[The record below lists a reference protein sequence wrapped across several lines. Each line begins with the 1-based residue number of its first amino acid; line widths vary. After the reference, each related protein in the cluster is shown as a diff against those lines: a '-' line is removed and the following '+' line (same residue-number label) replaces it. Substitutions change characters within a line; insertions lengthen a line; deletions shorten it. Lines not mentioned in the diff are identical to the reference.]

1 MDKNLESAYTPD
13 LYNTFVDTPES
24 DIPESL
30 RDSVFLDAKKD
41 PAFKRLFGDARLVCD
56 FLNAVLRLEG
66 DSRIQ
71 NVEILD
77 KDIALIQASDEIF
90 SVDVRARNG
99 MDQYFDI
106 EIQGRGH
113 GSFYDR
119 AVLYAG
125 IVAAEAHGEA
135 LHAYEKA
142 KKKLGK
148 KARYKMPHVICIWL
162 CNFPLVDNG
171 EYYREEWG
179 IYKKSDLGNTNAL
192 PVSNVIK
199 YIFIRLPRVEKFK
212 DSIAPEELAWYELIA
227 NSERCREIPETATEL
242 IRDAYERLRVRRTPK
257 QILERQAR
265 DMIPSAMIDDLI
277 DEAVTEKTCQVV
289 QNMLNKNYSN
299 GEISTI
305 AGISVDEV
313 QRIRDS
319 KGRLET

>member
-41 PAFKRLFGDARLVCD
+41 PAFKRLFGDSRRVCD
-56 FLNAVLRLEG
+56 FLNAVLHLEG

-71 NVEILD
+71 SVEILN

-135 LHAYEKA
+135 LRAYEKE

-179 IYKKSDLGNTNAL
+179 IYKKSDLGKANAL
-192 PVSNVIK
+192 PVSDVIK

-227 NSERCREIPETATEL
+227 NSERRREVPETATEP

-277 DEAVTEKTCQVV
+277 DEAVDERTRKLAKDMLDYGDPEEKVSVIT
-289 QNMLNKNYSN
+289 
-299 GEISTI
+299 
-305 AGISVDEV
+305 GIPLDEV
-313 QRIRDS
+313 RKLR
-319 KGRLET
+319 